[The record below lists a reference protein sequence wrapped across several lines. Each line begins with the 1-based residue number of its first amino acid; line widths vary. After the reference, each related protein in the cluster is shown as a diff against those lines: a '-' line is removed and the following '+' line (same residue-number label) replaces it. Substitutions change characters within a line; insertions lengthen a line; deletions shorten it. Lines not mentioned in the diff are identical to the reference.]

1 MSIKNK
7 VYLLAFFCASFII
20 NKGFSQS
27 SSSTYS
33 SLGIGDFNNS
43 GLTHNQAMGGL
54 GISYGN
60 GFNVNLVNP
69 ALSAKNSAFNFQAA
83 FNYKRIQATSQVQ
96 SEQLD
101 GGGLDYVT
109 MSLPVAPGKWTI
121 GLGLNQI
128 SSVNYNNSASS
139 DVENSDLHSLNTI
152 QGDGGITEAYL
163 QTGFRLFK
171 NLSIGV
177 HGSYVF
183 GSTIRTNQLVL
194 TDDDSGPV
202 GVSTEYY
209 ERLTLSD
216 VAVKGGVHYL
226 QKIGD
231 QKFLN
236 FGAIYHIFGDLDGVE
251 YAKVADLGQA
261 SNPDAPGDI
270 LSDNIKGSIFLPNK
284 LGYGVSY
291 EKINKFVI
299 GLEAQH
305 QNFSEYRGFNGTT
318 GELQNAYKIGLG
330 GQYVPDIY
338 SMDNLL
344 NRITFRAGVE
354 YEQTPYII
362 NGTSIKDIGINFGG
376 SVPMNNLSLMN
387 IAMKFG
393 TRGSTDNGLVRENY
407 FKISLGISINDNTW
421 FYKRVFE

>member
-7 VYLLAFFCASFII
+7 LYILGAVCASFIF
-20 NKGFSQS
+20 NEGFSQS

-33 SLGIGDFNNS
+33 SLGIGDFNHS

-69 ALSAKNSAFNFQAA
+69 ALAVKNTAFNFQAA
-83 FNYKRIQATSQVQ
+83 FNYSRISATSEIQKQ
-96 SEQLD
+96 KLD
-101 GGGLDYVT
+101 GGGLNYVA

-128 SSVNYNNSASS
+128 SSVNYNLSATSP
-139 DVENSDLHSLNTI
+139 VENSDLLSVNHI

-163 QTGFRLFK
+163 QTGFQLFR
-171 NLSIGV
+171 NLNVGV

-183 GSTIRTNQLVL
+183 GSTIRTNQLML
-194 TDDDSGPV
+194 SDTDLRPV

-209 ERLTLSD
+209 ERLSLSD

-231 QKFLN
+231 QKYLN
-236 FGAIYHIFGDLDGVE
+236 FGAIYHIFGNINGVE

-261 SNPDAPGDI
+261 SDPDSEGDI
-270 LSDNIKGSIFLPNK
+270 LSDHIKGTIVLPNK
-284 LGYGVSY
+284 LGYGITY
-291 EKINKFVI
+291 EKINKLAI
-299 GLEAQH
+299 GLELQH
-305 QNFSEYRGFNGTT
+305 QDFRDYRNFKGQADG
-318 GELQNAYKIGLG
+318 LQNSYKVGLG
-330 GQYVPDIY
+330 AQYVPNIY
-338 SMDNLL
+338 SMDSFLD
-344 NRITFRAGVE
+344 RITYRAGLE
-354 YEQTPYII
+354 YEQTPYNI
-362 NGTSIKDIGINFGG
+362 GGESITDIGINFGG
-376 SVPMNNLSLMN
+376 SIPMNNLSLMN
-387 IAMKFG
+387 FALKYG
-393 TRGSTDNGLVRENY
+393 TRGSTANGLVKENY

>member
-7 VYLLAFFCASFII
+7 LYFLSVFCATFIL
-20 NKGFSQS
+20 NEGFSQS

-69 ALSAKNSAFNFQAA
+69 ALSVKNSAFNFQAA
-83 FNYKRIQATSQVQ
+83 FNYSRISATSESQ

-101 GGGLDYVT
+101 GGGLNYVT

-128 SSVNYNNSASS
+128 SSVNYNLSASS
-139 DVENSDLHSLNTI
+139 AVENSDLMSLNTI
-152 QGDGGITEAYL
+152 QGDGGITEAYI
-163 QTGFRLFK
+163 QTGFELFK
-171 NLSIGV
+171 NFNLGI
-177 HGSYVF
+177 HGSYIF
-183 GSTIRTNQLVL
+183 GSTIRSNQLVL
-194 TDDDSGPV
+194 SDEELGPV
-202 GVSTEYY
+202 GASTEYY

-216 VAVKGGVHYL
+216 IAIKGGAHYL

-231 QKFLN
+231 QKYLN
-236 FGAIYHIFGDLDGVE
+236 FGAIYHLFGDINGVE
-251 YAKVADLGQA
+251 FAKVADLGEA
-261 SNPDAPGDI
+261 SNPDTPGDI
-270 LSDNIKGSIFLPNK
+270 LSDNKKGSIFLPNK

-299 GLEAQH
+299 GLEVQH
-305 QNFSEYRGFNGTT
+305 QDFSEYKSFNGSE
-318 GELQNAYKIGLG
+318 GELQNSYKVGLG
-330 GQYVPDIY
+330 GQFVPNIY
-338 SMDNLL
+338 SIDNLL
-344 NRITFRAGVE
+344 DRITYRAGLE

-362 NGTSIKDIGINFGG
+362 NGNSINDIGINFGG
-376 SVPMNNLSLMN
+376 SIPMNNLSLMN
-387 IAMKFG
+387 LALKLGSRG
-393 TRGSTDNGLVRENY
+393 TTNNGLVRENY
-407 FKISLGISINDNTW
+407 FKVSVGISINDNTW

>member
-1 MSIKNK
+1 MGVFFALFLSNK
-7 VYLLAFFCASFII
+7 S
-20 NKGFSQS
+20 FSQS

-60 GFNVNLVNP
+60 AFNVNIVNP
-69 ALSAKNSAFNFQAA
+69 ALSVKNSAFNFQAA
-83 FNYKRIQATSQVQ
+83 FNYNRISATSEAQKQ
-96 SEQLD
+96 QID
-101 GGGLDYVT
+101 GGGLNYVA

-128 SSVNYNNSASS
+128 SSVNYNLSATSK
-139 DVENSDLHSLNTI
+139 VENSDLLSVNNI
-152 QGDGGITEAYL
+152 EGDGGITEAYL
-163 QTGFRLFK
+163 QTGLRLFK
-171 NLSIGV
+171 NFNIGL

-183 GSTIRTNQLVL
+183 GSTIRTNQLIL
-194 TDDDSGPV
+194 SDQALNPV
-202 GVSTEYY
+202 GVATEYY
-209 ERLTLSD
+209 ERLSLSD

-231 QKFLN
+231 EKYLN
-236 FGAIYHIFGDLDGVE
+236 FGAIYHLLGKIKGTE
-251 YAKVADLGQA
+251 YAKVADVGQA
-261 SNPDAPGDI
+261 SDPNSQGDI
-270 LSDNIKGSIFLPNK
+270 LSDNAKGFITLPNK

-305 QNFSEYRGFNGTT
+305 QNFSEYKSFNGSS
-318 GELQNAYKIGLG
+318 GDLQNSYKVGLG
-330 GQYVPDIY
+330 AQYVPNIY
-338 SMDNLL
+338 SIDNVFD
-344 NRITFRAGVE
+344 RITYRAGVE
-354 YEQTPYII
+354 YEQTPYNI
-362 NGTSIKDIGINFGG
+362 GGKSITDIGINFGG
-376 SVPMNNLSLMN
+376 SIPMNNLSLMN
-387 IAMKFG
+387 IALKYG
-393 TRGSTDNGLVRENY
+393 TRGSAENGLVRENY

>member
-7 VYLLAFFCASFII
+7 LQLLGFFCATFIL
-20 NKGFSQS
+20 NDGFSQS

-33 SLGIGDFNNS
+33 SFGLGDFNNS
-43 GLTHNQAMGGL
+43 GLTQNQAMGGL

-60 GFNVNLVNP
+60 GFNVNQVNP
-69 ALSAKNSAFNFQAA
+69 ALSVKNSAFNFQAA
-83 FNYKRIQATSQVQ
+83 FNYSRISATSDVQ
-96 SEQLD
+96 KQQLD
-101 GGGLDYVT
+101 GGGLNYVT
-109 MSLPVAPGKWTI
+109 MSLPVAPGKWSI

-128 SSVNYNNSASS
+128 SSVNYNLSATSE
-139 DVENSDLHSLNTI
+139 VQNSDLLSVNNI

-163 QTGFRLFK
+163 QTGFQLFK
-171 NLSIGV
+171 NFNIGV
-177 HGSYVF
+177 HGSYIF

-194 TDDDSGPV
+194 TDEVLGPV

-231 QKFLN
+231 QKYLN
-236 FGAIYHIFGDLDGVE
+236 FGAIYHIFGNINGVE

-261 SNPDAPGDI
+261 SDPQSNGDI
-270 LSDNIKGSIFLPNK
+270 LSDNIKGSITLPNK
-284 LGYGVSY
+284 LGYGISY
-291 EKINKFVI
+291 EKINKFVL

-305 QNFSEYRGFNGTT
+305 QNFKEYRNFKGGSDD
-318 GELQNAYKIGLG
+318 LQNAYKIGLG
-330 GQYVPDIY
+330 AQYVPNIY
-338 SMDNLL
+338 SMDNMWE
-344 NRITFRAGVE
+344 RITFRAGLE
-354 YEQTPYII
+354 YEQTPYNI
-362 NGTSIKDIGINFGG
+362 GGESIKDIGINFGG
-376 SVPMNNLSLMN
+376 SIPMNNLSLMN
-387 IAMKFG
+387 IALKYG
-393 TRGSTDNGLVRENY
+393 SRGNTNNGLVRENY

>member
-7 VYLLAFFCASFII
+7 LYILGVFCAWFII

-33 SLGIGDFNNS
+33 SLGLGDFNHS

-54 GISYGN
+54 GVSYGT

-69 ALSAKNSAFNFQAA
+69 ALAVKNSAFNFQAA
-83 FNYKRIQATSQVQ
+83 FNYSRISAVSEVQ
-96 SEQLD
+96 RQKLD
-101 GGGLDYVT
+101 GGGLNYVA
-109 MSLPVAPGKWTI
+109 MSLPVAPGKWVI

-128 SSVNYNNSASS
+128 SSVNYNLSATSA
-139 DVENSDLHSLNTI
+139 VENSDLLSVNHI

-163 QTGFRLFK
+163 QTGFQLFR
-171 NLSIGV
+171 NFNVGL

-183 GSTIRTNQLVL
+183 GSTIRTNQLML
-194 TDDDSGPV
+194 SDSELNPV

-209 ERLTLSD
+209 ERLSLSD

-231 QKFLN
+231 QKYLN
-236 FGAIYHIFGDLDGVE
+236 FGAIYHIFGNIKGTE
-251 YAKVADLGQA
+251 YAKVADLGEG
-261 SNPDAPGDI
+261 SNPDSEGDI
-270 LSDNIKGSIFLPNK
+270 LSDNIKGSIALPNK
-284 LGYGVSY
+284 VGYGITY
-291 EKINKFVI
+291 ERINKLAI
-299 GLEAQH
+299 GLEVQQQDFRNY
-305 QNFSEYRGFNGTT
+305 QNFRGQAE
-318 GELQNAYKIGLG
+318 ELQNSYKVGLG
-330 GQYVPDIY
+330 AQFVPNIY
-338 SMDNLL
+338 SIDSFLD
-344 NRITFRAGVE
+344 RITYRAGLE

-362 NGTSIKDIGINFGG
+362 GGKSINDIGINFGG
-376 SVPMNNLSLMN
+376 SIPMNNLSLMN
-387 IAMKFG
+387 IALKYG
-393 TRGSTDNGLVRENY
+393 TRGSTANGLVRENY

>member
-1 MSIKNK
+1 MSIKIK
-7 VYLLAFFCASFII
+7 LCFISALCITFIASE
-20 NKGFSQS
+20 GFSQS

-43 GLTHNQAMGGL
+43 GLTQNQAMGGL

-60 GFNVNLVNP
+60 GFNVNQVNP
-69 ALSAKNSAFNFQAA
+69 ALSVKNGAFNFQAA
-83 FNYKRIQATSQVQ
+83 FNYSRLSATSETQ

-101 GGGLDYVT
+101 GGGLNYVA
-109 MSLPVAPGKWTI
+109 MSLPLAPGKWTL

-128 SSVNYNNSASS
+128 SSVNYNLSASS
-139 DVENSDLHSLNTI
+139 SVANSDLRSLNTI

-163 QTGFRLFK
+163 QTGFELFK
-171 NLSIGV
+171 NFNVGV
-177 HGSYVF
+177 HGSYIF

-194 TDDDSGPV
+194 TDEELGPV

-216 VAVKGGVHYL
+216 IALKGGVHYL

-231 QKFLN
+231 EKFLN
-236 FGAIYHIFGDLDGVE
+236 FGAIYHLFGDIKGVQF
-251 YAKVADLGQA
+251 AKVADLGQA
-261 SNPDAPGDI
+261 SNADSSGEI
-270 LSDNIKGSIFLPNK
+270 LSDNEKGSIFLPNK

-299 GLEAQH
+299 GLELQH
-305 QNFSEYRGFNGTT
+305 QDFREYKNFRGNM
-318 GELQNAYKIGLG
+318 GELQNSFKIGLG
-330 GQYVPDIY
+330 GQFVPNIY
-338 SMDNLL
+338 SMDNLFD
-344 NRITFRAGVE
+344 RITYRAGLE
-354 YEQTPYII
+354 FEQTPYII
-362 NGTSIKDIGINFGG
+362 NGNSINDIGINFGG

-387 IAMKFG
+387 FALKLG

-407 FKISLGISINDNTW
+407 FKVSFGISINDNTW

>member
-7 VYLLAFFCASFII
+7 LHLLGAFCATFIL
-20 NKGFSQS
+20 NEGFSQS

-33 SLGIGDFNNS
+33 SLGLGDFNNS

-69 ALSAKNSAFNFQAA
+69 ALSVKNSAFNFQAA
-83 FNYKRIQATSQVQ
+83 FNYNRIAATSE
-96 SEQLD
+96 SGTEHLD
-101 GGGLDYVT
+101 GGGLNYVT

-128 SSVNYNNSASS
+128 SSVNYNLSATTE
-139 DVENSDLHSLNTI
+139 VENSDLLSLNTI
-152 QGDGGITEAYL
+152 QGDGGITEAYI
-163 QTGFRLFK
+163 QTGYELFK
-171 NLSIGV
+171 NLKVGV
-177 HGSYVF
+177 HGSYIF
-183 GSTIRTNQLVL
+183 GSTIRSNQLVL
-194 TDDDSGPV
+194 ADENLAPV

-216 VAVKGGVHYL
+216 VAIKGGVHYL

-236 FGAIYHIFGDLDGVE
+236 FGGIYHIFGDIKGVE
-251 YAKVADLGQA
+251 FAKVADLGQA
-261 SNPDAPGDI
+261 SNPDSPGDI
-270 LSDNIKGSIFLPNK
+270 LSDNINGSIFMPNK

-291 EKINKFVI
+291 EKINNFVI

-305 QNFSEYRGFNGTT
+305 QNFKDFKGFNGEQE
-318 GELQNAYKIGLG
+318 ELGNSFKVGLG
-330 GQYVPDIY
+330 AQFVPNIY
-338 SMDNLL
+338 SMDNVLD
-344 NRITFRAGVE
+344 RITYRAGLE

-362 NGTSIKDIGINFGG
+362 DGTEINDIGINFGG
-376 SVPMNNLSLMN
+376 SVPMNNLSLLN
-387 IAMKFG
+387 FAMKLG

>member
-1 MSIKNK
+1 MLIKNK
-7 VYLLAFFCASFII
+7 LHVLVAFCATFIW
-20 NKGFSQS
+20 NEGFSQS
-27 SSSTYS
+27 SSSSYS
-33 SLGIGDFNNS
+33 SLGLGDFNNS

-69 ALSAKNSAFNFQAA
+69 ALSVKNSAFNFQAA
-83 FNYKRIQATSQVQ
+83 FNYNRIAATSE
-96 SEQLD
+96 SGTEQID
-101 GGGLDYVT
+101 GGGLNYVT
-109 MSLPVAPGKWTI
+109 MSLPVAPGKWSI

-128 SSVNYNNSASS
+128 SSVNYDLSATTE
-139 DVENSDLHSLNTI
+139 VENSDLLSLNTI

-171 NLSIGV
+171 NLNLGV

-183 GSTIRTNQLVL
+183 GSTIRSHQLVL
-194 TDDDSGPV
+194 ADENSSPV

-236 FGAIYHIFGDLDGVE
+236 FGGIYHIFGNIKGVE
-251 YAKVADLGQA
+251 FAKVADLGQA
-261 SNPDAPGDI
+261 SDPDSPGDI
-270 LSDNIKGSIFLPNK
+270 LSDNTKGSIFLPNK

-299 GLEAQH
+299 GLEVHH
-305 QNFSEYRGFNGTT
+305 QNFKDFQSFNGATE
-318 GELQNAYKIGLG
+318 ELGNSYKVGLG
-330 GQYVPDIY
+330 GQYVPNLF
-338 SMDNLL
+338 SMDRVLD
-344 NRITFRAGVE
+344 RITYRVGLE

-362 NGTSIKDIGINFGG
+362 RGTPIKDIGINFGG
-376 SVPMNNLSLMN
+376 SIPMNNLSLMN
-387 IAMKFG
+387 FAMKLG

-407 FKISLGISINDNTW
+407 FKVSLGISINDNTW

>member
-7 VYLLAFFCASFII
+7 LYLLGAFCATFIL
-20 NKGFSQS
+20 NEGFSQS

-33 SLGIGDFNNS
+33 SLGLGDFNNS

-69 ALSAKNSAFNFQAA
+69 ALSVKNYAFNFQAA
-83 FNYKRIQATSQVQ
+83 FNYQRIAANSDSGT
-96 SEQLD
+96 EHLD
-101 GGGLDYVT
+101 GGGLNYVT

-128 SSVNYNNSASS
+128 SSVNYNLSSTGAVDNSQ
-139 DVENSDLHSLNTI
+139 LLSLNDI

-163 QTGFRLFK
+163 QTGFELFK
-171 NLSIGV
+171 NLNVGV

-183 GSTIRTNQLVL
+183 GSTIRTNRLVL
-194 TDDDSGPV
+194 ADEDLSPV

-209 ERLTLSD
+209 ERLSLSD
-216 VAVKGGVHYL
+216 IAIKGGVHYL
-226 QKIGD
+226 KKVGD

-236 FGAIYHIFGDLDGVE
+236 FGGIYHVFGDLRGVE
-251 YAKVADLGQA
+251 FAKVADAGQA
-261 SNPDAPGDI
+261 NTPDSPGDI
-270 LSDNIKGSIFLPNK
+270 LSDNKKGSVFLPNK
-284 LGYGVSY
+284 LGYGISY
-291 EKINKFVI
+291 EKLNKFVI

-305 QNFSEYRGFNGTT
+305 QNFKDYKSFDGSAQ
-318 GELQNAYKIGLG
+318 ELGNFFKVGLG
-330 GQYVPDIY
+330 GQYVPNIF
-338 SMDNLL
+338 SIDNVLD
-344 NRITFRAGVE
+344 RITFRGGLE
-354 YEQTPYII
+354 YEQTPYIVQ
-362 NGTSIKDIGINFGG
+362 GTQIKDIGINFGG
-376 SVPMNNLSLMN
+376 SVPMNNLSLLN
-387 IAMKFG
+387 LALKLG

-407 FKISLGISINDNTW
+407 FKISLGVSINDNSW

>member
-7 VYLLAFFCASFII
+7 LYIFGVICASFII

-33 SLGIGDFNNS
+33 SLGLGDFNHS

-69 ALSAKNSAFNFQAA
+69 ALSVKNTAFNFQAA
-83 FNYKRIQATSQVQ
+83 FNYSRISATSEIQKQ
-96 SEQLD
+96 QLD
-101 GGGLDYVT
+101 GGGLNYVA
-109 MSLPVAPGKWTI
+109 MSLPVAPGRWTV

-128 SSVNYNNSASS
+128 SSVNYNLSATSA
-139 DVENSDLHSLNTI
+139 VQNSDLLSVNHI
-152 QGDGGITEAYL
+152 QGDGGVTEAYL

-171 NLSIGV
+171 NLNVGL

-183 GSTIRTNQLVL
+183 GSTIRSNQLML
-194 TDDDSGPV
+194 SDADLNPV

-209 ERLTLSD
+209 ERLSLSD

-231 QKFLN
+231 QKYLN
-236 FGAIYHIFGDLDGVE
+236 FGAIYHIFGAIKGVE

-261 SNPDAPGDI
+261 DDPDAPGDI
-270 LSDNIKGSIFLPNK
+270 LSDDVRGTVVLPNR
-284 LGYGVSY
+284 LGYGITY
-291 EKINKFVI
+291 EKINKLAI
-299 GLEAQH
+299 GLEVQH
-305 QNFSEYRGFNGTT
+305 QDFREYRNFKGQA
-318 GELQNAYKIGLG
+318 EDLQNSYKVGLG
-330 GQYVPDIY
+330 AQFVPNIY
-338 SMDNLL
+338 SIDSFLD
-344 NRITFRAGVE
+344 RITYRAGLE

-362 NGTSIKDIGINFGG
+362 GGESIKDIGINFGG
-376 SVPMNNLSLMN
+376 SIPMNNLSLMN
-387 IAMKFG
+387 IALKYG
-393 TRGSTDNGLVRENY
+393 TRGSTANGLVKENY
-407 FKISLGISINDNTW
+407 FKISLGISINDNSW